1 MPIRSIVRTL
11 RLVAGLILMAFVVSH
26 LGNLA
31 LGLHSLD
38 AMQRWLPTLMGPWQ
52 SGVGAVL
59 LPASMLVHVLLGLVS
74 IASRHS
80 LAMSRT
86 DVVQLVLGLLTPPL
100 LLNHTIAM
108 GMTANLVSEFEPS
121 YGQILAVYWKFAPT
135 LAFQQLFAV
144 IFVWIHGAIGLYTW
158 LVLKP
163 IWKRIGAVVLP
174 LLFVVPVAALL
185 GFAEAGKEV
194 LGRLATDAAWRE
206 GIEAMI
212 ALARPVKGQLDAL
225 QARILIVYGVLFLL
239 ALAVY
244 GVRRLRTR
252 LMPVRVA
259 YDGGELATGRRG
271 LSILELSRINGI
283 AHADVCSGRGRCG
296 TCRVHVE
303 SGGEHLSP
311 RNDIE
316 AGTLA
321 RVGAGEHDRL
331 ACQARVLASGVR
343 VTRLLPSFA
352 DATAA
357 RQPAAWV
364 EGIAAGHATNAAN
377 PLATAAGREA

>member
-1 MPIRSIVRTL
+1 MPIRSAVRTL
-11 RLVAGLILMAFVVSH
+11 RLASGLILMVFVVSH
-26 LGNLA
+26 LANLA
-31 LGLHSLD
+31 IGLHSLD

-52 SGVGAVL
+52 SSVGAVL

-100 LLNHTIAM
+100 LLSHVIAM
-108 GMTANLVSEFEPS
+108 GMTAKLVSEFEPS
-121 YGQILAVYWKFAPT
+121 YGQILALYWKFAPT

-163 IWKRIGAVVLP
+163 VWKRIGAVVLP
-174 LLFVVPVAALL
+174 VLFAVPILALL

-212 ALARPVKGQLDAL
+212 AIARPAKGELDAL
-225 QARILIVYGVLFLL
+225 QARILTVYGVLFLL

-244 GVRRLRTR
+244 VVRRLRAR
-252 LMPVRVA
+252 LVPVRVA
-259 YDGGELATGRRG
+259 YDGGESAAGRHG
-271 LSILELSRINGI
+271 LSILELSRTNGI

-296 TCRVHVE
+296 TCRVRVD
-303 SGGEHLSP
+303 SGAEHLSP

-316 AGTLA
+316 AGTLG

-331 ACQARVLASGVR
+331 ACQARVLGSGVL
-343 VTRLLPSFA
+343 VTRLLPAFA

-364 EGIAAGHATNAAN
+364 GRDAAAAGHATNT
-377 PLATAAGREA
+377 LAPAAGRDA